1 MQKNQYQKCYKMIY
15 NIPISGDTDFWE
27 PAAVTNFDCSPSQ
40 KKQIPFLGQTE
51 HNSDPLHHTLAC

>member
-1 MQKNQYQKCYKMIY
+1 MIY

-27 PAAVTNFDCSPSQ
+27 PAAVTNLIVPQ
-40 KKQIPFLGQTE
+40 VKKKQIPFLGQTE

>member
-1 MQKNQYQKCYKMIY
+1 MIY

-27 PAAVTNFDCSPSQ
+27 PAAVTNFECSPSQ